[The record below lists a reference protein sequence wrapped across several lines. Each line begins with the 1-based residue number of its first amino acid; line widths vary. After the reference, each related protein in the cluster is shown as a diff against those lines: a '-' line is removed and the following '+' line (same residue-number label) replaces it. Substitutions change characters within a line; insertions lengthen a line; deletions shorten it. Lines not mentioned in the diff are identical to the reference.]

1 MEIFTKMEG
10 TWGRITLTRLRDV
23 CKYILLFWSL
33 RFEMSFA
40 YDQQDIQ
47 ISGSMKKFGQ
57 IWITFGNSV
66 LAKLFQTMGE
76 KESTDRETNRTE
88 I

>member
-1 MEIFTKMEG
+1 MGKNN
-10 TWGRITLTRLRDV
+10 LTRLRDV
-23 CKYILLFWSL
+23 CKYILLFWPL

-57 IWITFGNSV
+57 IWIRFGNSV